1 MKNKIDI
8 KVTNMNQ
15 KKTTSKKQTRLIAV
29 AVIAASTIAI
39 MIVGITNIQ
48 SLQKAIAQ
56 EINPLVTSTTMNN
69 NTPLTNPINATVKAV
84 SPNQST
90 NKEFW
95 INTVHFDGMTNV
107 RAATKCRCI
116 QQRGFQM
123 QLFLVAEDSC

>member
-1 MKNKIDI
+1 
-8 KVTNMNQ
+8 MNQ
-15 KKTTSKKQTRLIAV
+15 KKTTSKKQTRLIAM
-29 AVIAASTIAI
+29 AIIAASTIAI

-107 RAATKCRCI
+107 RRCHK
-116 QQRGFQM
+116 M
-123 QLFLVAEDSC
+123 